1 MRVPVAL
8 RRLFDGH
15 RLRLGVGGLG
25 SIPSCLLVPIAFV
38 VLVTLRSAGLVLGI
52 TKSEAAGAEKG
63 KVTPMVHVR
72 SILCTVAE
80 TAWALGTSVL
90 AGLPLLT

>member
-1 MRVPVAL
+1 V
-8 RRLFDGH
+8 
-15 RLRLGVGGLG
+15 
-25 SIPSCLLVPIAFV
+25 IWLLVPIAFV

-52 TKSEAAGAEKG
+52 AKSEDAGAEKG
-63 KVTPMVHVR
+63 KVTPMVHVTWM
-72 SILCTVAE
+72 LCTVAE